1 MAIVKIEIPA
11 DKSSTPPNDLFV
23 VGIGASAGGLEAI
36 NELFDNLPENTNF
49 AFVVI
54 QHLSPDYK
62 SLMGELLSKH
72 TSMQVFESENDV
84 FLRPNCVYLL
94 PPKKLMTIR
103 NGRIR
108 LEEKVK
114 TNLPNNAID
123 IFFESLARD
132 KGEKAVGIVLSG
144 TGTDGSKGITAIK
157 NHGGTVVV
165 QDPLTAEF
173 DGMPN
178 SAVSTGNADLILPP
192 EIIADELIEFLK
204 ETPLTKSFNTLNRQ
218 EEAILADIMDL
229 IFKVTSQDFS
239 HYKRPT
245 INRRLTKR
253 MAEKGFSTLSDYYAQ
268 LKNDSTEV
276 TALSK
281 EFLINVTK
289 FFRDEEAFNV
299 IKKEIVP
306 QLIDDPKKIEPVK
319 IWVVA
324 CSTGEEAY
332 SLAILFQEYIQSSK
346 KFDKEIKIF
355 ATDIH
360 QESIEIASKGLYSAA
375 AVKDIS
381 EERLLRFFT
390 KEGDHYRVT
399 PVLRKMVVFAKQ
411 NILKD
416 PPFSKI
422 DLLSCRNM
430 LIYMNPLLQ
439 KNVMKKFHFAINE
452 NGFLFLGPSE
462 NIANLKESVKD
473 IDKKWKIYRCVSK
486 PKPGDH
492 DTFLNPAEKI
502 ASLDMLI
509 KPKSKNALASIADI
523 FKETLFEEHNYA
535 GIYIDKDFDVK
546 QAIGNF
552 KNFINFPE
560 GNFNFNL
567 LKLVP
572 TDLSI
577 ALSTGIRKAITDNSK
592 VVLKRLHVKDGN
604 KDRLINVIIKPYL
617 LQETYTQPFIF
628 VVLNEEFIEQRKA
641 FVSKTSGKK
650 EDSLIGQR
658 LEEVEEEL
666 RNTKE
671 NLQAVIEEVESANE
685 ELQSSNEEIISSNE
699 ELQSTNEELQSLN
712 EELHT
717 VNAEHQLKIREL
729 IELNDDMT
737 NYFRTTEV
745 GQILLDK
752 KMIIKKFTPIATKQ
766 VNLIESDIGRSITDI
781 STNFINLDFI
791 NEIKQTM
798 VSGKSIEKEI
808 QTGNGSVF
816 IMRIA
821 AYLRQDSVIDGVVI
835 TFINVTEAKRLN
847 DMMGA
852 IFNASTSAITALEP
866 VTDKTGNIIDFTFIS
881 ANETTKNILGISA
894 TAIIGKKWK
903 ADFPGLLAPHFENLV
918 NIKEDGQT
926 ANFDSYNDANG
937 IWLEVSAAKMPHDG
951 IVTTFT
957 NITQAKDSYK
967 KLQSASNELNLMN
980 TQLEQSNMDL
990 LQFASVASHD
1000 LKEPL
1005 RKIQTFGNLLHESI
1019 KDKLEGKDI
1028 NYLEKIIRSA
1038 NRMQV
1043 LIQDILTLSK
1053 LSNNDIPYRDVNLTD
1068 IITNIADDLDVAVK
1082 EKNVAIKAV
1091 DLPVI
1096 HAIPGQVHQLFQ
1108 NLISNAIKFNNGSSP
1123 RITISQ
1129 KKLGVKEAAAFR
1141 IHPKDYV
1148 CIQVKDNGIG
1158 FDTKYKEKIFGIF
1171 QRLTGNE
1178 YEGTGIG
1185 LAICKK
1191 IVDNHNGFITADSE
1205 SGKGATFNIILPKKA
1220 TDYN

>member
-1 MAIVKIEIPA
+1 
-11 DKSSTPPNDLFV
+11 
-23 VGIGASAGGLEAI
+23 
-36 NELFDNLPENTNF
+36 
-49 AFVVI
+49 
-54 QHLSPDYK
+54 
-62 SLMGELLSKH
+62 
-72 TSMQVFESENDV
+72 
-84 FLRPNCVYLL
+84 
-94 PPKKLMTIR
+94 MTIR

-108 LEEKVK
+108 LEEKLK
-114 TNLPNNAID
+114 NRLPNNAID
-123 IFFESLARD
+123 VFFESLAKD
-132 KGEKAVGIVLSG
+132 KGEKAVGIILSG

-157 NHGGTVVV
+157 NYGGTVVV

-178 SAVSTGNADLILPP
+178 SAVATGNADLILPP
-192 EIIADELIEFLK
+192 EIMADELTEFLK
-204 ETPLTKSFNTLNRQ
+204 ESPLTKSFSTLNRQ

-229 IFKVTSQDFS
+229 ILKVTGQDFS

-253 MAEKGFSTLSDYYAQ
+253 MSEKGFSKLSDYYQ
-268 LKNDSTEV
+268 HLKTDPQEV

-299 IKKEIVP
+299 IHKEVVP
-306 QLIDDPKKIEPVK
+306 LLIDDPNKTDPIK

-332 SLAILFQEYIQSSK
+332 SLGMLFQEYLHSSK
-346 KFDKEIKIF
+346 KIDKEVKIF

-360 QESIEIASKGLYSAA
+360 QESIEFASKGLYSAN

-381 EERLLRFFT
+381 DERLKRFFS
-390 KEGDHYRVT
+390 KEGDNYRVI
-399 PVLRKMVVFAKQ
+399 PALRKMVVFAKQ

-439 KNVMKKFHFAINE
+439 KNVMKKFHFAVNQ
-452 NGFLFLGPSE
+452 NGFIFLGPSE
-462 NIANLKESVKD
+462 NIANLKDAVKD
-473 IDKKWKIYRCVSK
+473 VDKKWKIYRCIHK

-492 DTFLNPAEKI
+492 DTFLNPAER
-502 ASLDMLI
+502 ATYQDMVT
-509 KPKSKNALASIADI
+509 KPKSKNALTSIADI

-535 GIYIDKDFDVK
+535 GIYIDKEFDVK

-572 TDLSI
+572 LDLSI
-577 ALSTGIRKAITDNSK
+577 ALSTGIRRAISENSK
-592 VVLKRLHVKDGN
+592 VVLKKLHIKDGN
-604 KDRLINVIIKPYL
+604 RERLINIIIKPYL
-617 LQETYTQPFIF
+617 SQETYTQPFIF
-628 VVLNEEFIEQRKA
+628 IVLNEEFIEHKKA
-641 FVSKTSGKK
+641 FINK
-650 EDSLIGQR
+650 EKPGEEGHFLGMR

-685 ELQSSNEEIISSNE
+685 ELQSSNEEIVSSNE

-717 VNAEHQLKIREL
+717 VNAEHQLKIKEL

-752 KMIIKKFTPIATKQ
+752 KLIIKKFTPIATKQ

-798 VSGKSIEKEI
+798 NSGRSVEKEI
-808 QTGNGSVF
+808 QTDNGSVF

-821 AYLRQDSVIDGVVI
+821 PYLRQDRIIDGVVI
-835 TFINVTEAKRLN
+835 TFINITEAKRLN
-847 DMMGA
+847 DIVGA

-866 VTDKTGNIIDFTFIS
+866 VHNKTGNIIDFQFIS
-881 ANETTKNILGISA
+881 ANETSKNILGINSKE
-894 TAIIGKKWK
+894 IVGKRWV
-903 ADFPGLLAPHFENLV
+903 ADFPGFLGPCFKNLV
-918 NIKEDGQT
+918 NINEEGHI
-926 ANFDSYNDANG
+926 ANFDCYNETTG
-937 IWLEVSAAKMPHDG
+937 MWLEVSAAKMPGDG

-967 KLQSASNELNLMN
+967 KLQSAANEITQMN
-980 TQLEQSNMDL
+980 VQLEQSNMDL

-1019 KDKLEGKDI
+1019 KNKLDGKDVT
-1028 NYLEKIIRSA
+1028 YLEKIIRSA

-1053 LSNNDIPYRDVNLTD
+1053 LSNNDIPYKDVNLND
-1068 IITNIADDLDVAVK
+1068 IIANITDDLDVSIK
-1082 EKNVAIKAV
+1082 EKNVKIKST
-1091 DLPVI
+1091 DLPTI
-1096 HAIPGQVHQLFQ
+1096 YAIPGQVHQLFQ
-1108 NLISNAIKFNNGSSP
+1108 NLISNAIKFNDGISP
-1123 RITISQ
+1123 LITVSE
-1129 KKLGVKEAAAFR
+1129 KKITRKQVEELKINAD
-1141 IHPKDYV
+1141 DYI

-1158 FDTKYKEKIFGIF
+1158 FNPQYTEKIFGIF
-1171 QRLTGNE
+1171 QRLTGSE

-1191 IVDNHNGFITADSE
+1191 IVDNHNGFITAESE
-1205 SGKGATFNIILPKKA
+1205 EGKGAAFNIILPRK
-1220 TDYN
+1220 N

>member
-1 MAIVKIEIPA
+1 MAATNTQIPA
-11 DKSSTPPNDLFV
+11 NTTVPGTDNSFV
-23 VGIGASAGGLEAI
+23 IGIGASAGGLEAI

-49 AFVVI
+49 SFVVI

-72 TSMQVFESENDV
+72 TSMQVFESENGV

-94 PPKKLMTIR
+94 PPKKLMTLR

-108 LEEKVK
+108 LEEKIK
-114 TNLPNNAID
+114 SHLPNNAID
-123 IFFESLARD
+123 VFFESLAQD
-132 KGEKAVGIVLSG
+132 KGDKAVGIILSG
-144 TGTDGSKGITAIK
+144 TGTDGSKGIAVIK
-157 NHGGTVVV
+157 DHGGTVVV

-178 SAVSTGNADLILPP
+178 SAIGTGNADLILPP

-204 ETPLTKSFNTLNRQ
+204 ETPLSKSFSNLNRQ

-229 IFKVTSQDFS
+229 IFKITSHDFS

-253 MAEKGFSTLSDYYAQ
+253 MAEKGFSTLHEYYNH
-268 LKNDSTEV
+268 LKTDVSEV
-276 TALSK
+276 SALSK

-299 IKKEIVP
+299 IRKEVIP
-306 QLIDDPKKIEPVK
+306 QLVDDPQKTDPIKV
-319 IWVVA
+319 WVVA

-332 SLAILFQEYIQSSK
+332 SLAILFQEYIQAGR
-346 KFDKEIKIF
+346 KFDKEVKIF

-360 QESIEIASKGLYSAA
+360 QESIEIASKGLYTAN

-381 EERLLRFFT
+381 EERLTRFFT
-390 KEGDHYRVT
+390 REGDLYRVT
-399 PVLRKMVVFAKQ
+399 PALRKMVVFAKQ

-462 NIANLKESVKD
+462 NTGSLKDSMKD
-473 IDKKWKIYRCVSK
+473 VDKKWKIYRCIAK

-492 DTFLNPAEKI
+492 DTFINPAERI
-502 ASLDMLI
+502 ASLEI
-509 KPKSKNALASIADI
+509 ARPKSKNALASIADI

-535 GIYIDKDFDVK
+535 GIYIDKEFEVK

-552 KNFINFPE
+552 KNFISFPE

-577 ALSTGIRKAITDNSK
+577 ALSTGIRKAISGNEK
-592 VVLKRLHVKDGN
+592 VVLKRVHVKDEARE
-604 KDRLINVIIKPYL
+604 RLINIIVKPYL
-617 LQETYTQPFIF
+617 IQDIYTQPFIF
-628 VVLNEEFIEQRKA
+628 IILNEEFLEARKA
-641 FVSKTSGKK
+641 VVSKPG
-650 EDSLIGQR
+650 DDGHQSLMGQR

-717 VNAEHQLKIREL
+717 VNAEHQLKIKEL

-752 KMIIKKFTPIATKQ
+752 KLVIKKFTPIATKQ

-791 NEIKQTM
+791 NEIKHTIR
-798 VSGKSIEKEI
+798 SGKSVEKEI
-808 QTGNGSVF
+808 QTSAGAVF

-821 AYLRQDSVIDGVVI
+821 PYLRQDKMIDGVVI
-835 TFINVTEAKRLN
+835 TFINITETKRLN
-847 DMMGA
+847 EMMGA
-852 IFNASTSAITALEP
+852 IFNASTSAITALEAI
-866 VTDKTGNIIDFTFIS
+866 TDKAGNITDFVFRS
-881 ANETTKNILGISA
+881 ANETTRNILGVSA
-894 TAIIGKKWK
+894 TDIIGKKWV
-903 ADFPGLLAPHFENLV
+903 ADFPDLLAPHFESLLH
-918 NIKEDGQT
+918 IKDDGQT
-926 ANFDSYNDANG
+926 NHFDCYNKVNG
-937 IWLEVSAAKMPHDG
+937 LWLEVSAAKMPHDG

-957 NITQAKDSYK
+957 NITQAKDSYRQ
-967 KLQSASNELNLMN
+967 LQTASNELNQMN
-980 TQLEQSNMDL
+980 AQLEQSNMDL

-1005 RKIQTFGNLLHESI
+1005 RKIQTFGNILQENIRH
-1019 KDKLEGKDI
+1019 KLEGKEI
-1028 NYLEKIIRSA
+1028 NYLDKIIRSA

-1053 LSNNDIPYRDVNLTD
+1053 LSNNEIPYAEVNLSD
-1068 IITNIADDLDVAVK
+1068 IITNITDDLDVSVK
-1082 EKNVAIKAV
+1082 EKNV
-1091 DLPVI
+1091 VI
-1096 HAIPGQVHQLFQ
+1096 RTMNLSVIRAIPGQIHQLFQ
-1108 NLISNAIKFNNGSSP
+1108 NLISNAIKFSTDTSP
-1123 RITISQ
+1123 HITISQ
-1129 KKLGVKEAAAFR
+1129 RHPGDAEAAALN
-1141 IHPKDYV
+1141 INKDDYTCLEV
-1148 CIQVKDNGIG
+1148 EDNGIG
-1158 FDTKYKEKIFGIF
+1158 FDPQYKDKIFGIF
-1171 QRLTGNE
+1171 QRLTSD

-1191 IVDNHNGFITADSE
+1191 IVDNHNGYITADGE
-1205 SGKGATFNIILPKKA
+1205 LGKGARFSIFLPR
-1220 TDYN
+1220 

>member
-1 MAIVKIEIPA
+1 MGATKKEIVIDQVA
-11 DKSSTPPNDLFV
+11 KSPNDLFV

-36 NELFDNLPENTNF
+36 NELFDNFPENTNF
-49 AFVVI
+49 SFVVI

-114 TNLPNNAID
+114 SNLPNNAID

-157 NHGGTVVV
+157 NYGGTVVV

-178 SAVSTGNADLILPP
+178 SAVATGNADLILPP
-192 EIIADELIEFLK
+192 EIIADELVEFLR
-204 ETPLTKSFNTLNRQ
+204 ETPLAKSFSTLNRQ

-229 IFKVTSQDFS
+229 IFKVTSHDFS

-253 MAEKGFSTLSDYYAQ
+253 MAEKGFSTLAEYYNY
-268 LKNDSTEV
+268 LKTDQAEV
-276 TALSK
+276 VALSK

-299 IKKEIVP
+299 IKKEVVP
-306 QLIDDPKKIEPVK
+306 QLIDDPNRTDPIKV
-319 IWVVA
+319 WVVA
-324 CSTGEEAY
+324 CSSGEEAY
-332 SLAILFQEYIQSSK
+332 SIAIIFQEYIHANK
-346 KFDKEIKIF
+346 KFDKEVKIF

-360 QESIEIASKGLYSAA
+360 QESIEFASKGLYKAES
-375 AVKDIS
+375 VKDIS
-381 EERLLRFFT
+381 KERLTRFFT
-390 KEGDHYRVT
+390 KEGEQYRVT

-462 NIANLKESVKD
+462 NIGNLKDSMKD
-473 IDKKWKIYRCVSK
+473 VDKKWKIYRCFAK

-492 DTFLNPAEKI
+492 DTFLNPAERI
-502 ASLDMLI
+502 ATLDILS
-509 KPKSKNALASIADI
+509 KPKSKNALTSIADI

-552 KNFINFPE
+552 KSFINFPE

-577 ALSTGIRKAITDNSK
+577 ALSTGIRKAITDNAK
-592 VVLKRLHVKDGN
+592 VVLKKVHVKDGTRE
-604 KDRLINVIIKPYL
+604 RLINIIIKPYL
-617 LQETYTQPFIF
+617 VQETYTQPFIF
-628 VVLNEEFIEQRKA
+628 IVLNEEFIEQRKA
-641 FVSKTSGKK
+641 FVAKAGSNT
-650 EDSLIGQR
+650 DDNFIGQR

-752 KMIIKKFTPIATKQ
+752 KMVIKKFTPIATKQ

-798 VSGKSIEKEI
+798 ISGKSVEKEI
-808 QTGNGSVF
+808 QTGNCSVF

-821 AYLRQDSVIDGVVI
+821 PYLRQDRMIDGVVI
-835 TFINVTEAKRLN
+835 TFINITETKRLN
-847 DMMGA
+847 EMMGA

-866 VTDKTGNIIDFTFIS
+866 VTGKNGSICDFVFKS
-881 ANETTKNILGISA
+881 ANETTKNILGVAASN
-894 TAIIGKKWK
+894 IIGKKWA
-903 ADFPGLLAPHFENLV
+903 ADFPGLLAPHVDDLL

-926 ANFDSYNDANG
+926 VHFDCYNEKNG
-937 IWLEVSAAKMPHDG
+937 LWLEVSAAKMPHDG

-957 NITQAKDSYK
+957 NITQAKDSYTQ
-967 KLQSASNELNLMN
+967 LQSASNELNQMN
-980 TQLEQSNMDL
+980 AQLEQSNMDL

-1005 RKIQTFGNLLHESI
+1005 RKIQTFGNLLYENI
-1019 KDKLEGKDI
+1019 KNKIDGKDI

-1053 LSNNDIPYRDVNLTD
+1053 LSNNDIPYQDVNLTD
-1068 IITNIADDLDVAVK
+1068 IITNITDDLDVSVK
-1082 EKNVAIKAV
+1082 EKNVTIETNN
-1091 DLPVI
+1091 LPVI
-1096 HAIPGQVHQLFQ
+1096 CAIPGQVHQLFQ
-1108 NLISNAIKFNNGSSP
+1108 NLISNAIKFNNGASP
-1123 RITISQ
+1123 KITISQ
-1129 KKLGVKEAAAFR
+1129 RKPTAKEAAEYKINA
-1141 IHPKDYV
+1141 KDYF
-1148 CIQVKDNGIG
+1148 CIQVTDNGIG
-1158 FDTKYKEKIFGIF
+1158 FDPQYKEKIFGIF
-1171 QRLTGNE
+1171 QRLTGSE

-1191 IVDNHNGFITADSE
+1191 IVDNHSGFISADSE
-1205 SGKGATFNIILPKKA
+1205 AGKGAIFNIFLPRLA
-1220 TDYN
+1220 D